1 MSARRR
7 SAADAGF
14 TLIEVMLAMSLMLIV
29 FAATLGVFAVMER
42 GASRNQKLNES
53 QQRARTATDRIARD
67 LRNLASPSDTG
78 LDQQPLE
85 LANPND
91 LVYRTVST
99 TGAPTVGNPQN
110 LERVRYCLG
119 TDKALYRQRQ
129 TWTNAMPPRPADTAC
144 PGAGWT
150 QTTVAASD
158 IVNGTRP
165 VFAYQGSPT
174 PGTYSE
180 LTSVATADFPT
191 AIALRSTLYVDP
203 DTAHAPGETSLTT
216 RVFLRNQNRPPI
228 PSFTATASARKITLN
243 ASESDDP
250 EGNRLLYQWFDNG
263 IAMTDPVT
271 GETRD
276 PSPNAVYTFTAAAG
290 THSLTLKVI
299 DAGRLSATSDPK
311 VKTCTS
317 AACTP
322 TT

>member
-1 MSARRR
+1 MTRPRLSD
-7 SAADAGF
+7 DAGF
-14 TLIEVMLAMSLMLIV
+14 TFIEVLLAMTLMLV
-29 FAATLGVFAVMER
+29 VMSASLAVFAVMER
-42 GASRNQKLNES
+42 GASRNQKLNEV
-53 QQRARTATDRIARD
+53 QQRARTVTDRIARD

-85 LANPND
+85 LAQPFD

-99 TGAPTVGNPQN
+99 EGGPTAGNPQN

-119 TDKALYRQRQ
+119 ADKVIYRQRQ
-129 TWTNAMPPRPADTAC
+129 TWTTAMPPRPADTAC

-150 QTTVAASD
+150 QTTRAATD
-158 IVNGTRP
+158 ITNGTRAL
-165 VFAYQGSPT
+165 FHYQGSPT

-191 AIALRSTLYVDP
+191 AIALRSTVYLDP
-203 DTAHAPGETSLTT
+203 DTVNPPGETNLTT

-243 ASESDDP
+243 ASASDDP

-263 IAMTDPVT
+263 VAMTDPLT
-271 GETRD
+271 GETIE
-276 PSPNAVYTFTAAAG
+276 PSANAIYTFNGTVG
-290 THSLTLKVI
+290 THSITLKVI
-299 DAGRLSATSDPK
+299 DAGRLSATSEAK

-317 AACTP
+317 TACSP

>member
-1 MSARRR
+1 MSRRCR
-7 SAADAGF
+7 SASAAGF
-14 TLIEVMLAMSLMLIV
+14 TLIEVLLAMTLMMIV

-53 QQRARTATDRIARD
+53 QQRARSATDRIARD

-85 LANPND
+85 LANPFD

-99 TGAPTVGNPQN
+99 AGGPTAGNPQN
-110 LERVRYCLG
+110 LERVRFCLG
-119 TDKALYRQRQ
+119 ADKSLYRQVQR
-129 TWTNAMPPRPADTAC
+129 WTTAMPARPADTAC

-150 QTTVAASD
+150 TTTRAATD

-165 VFAYQGSPT
+165 VFHYQGSPV

-191 AIALRSTLYVDP
+191 AIALRSTLFLDP
-203 DTAHAPGETSLTT
+203 DTAHVPGETTLTT

-243 ASESDDP
+243 ASASEDP

-263 IAMTDPVT
+263 VAMTDPLT
-271 GETRD
+271 GTTIE
-276 PSPNAVYTFTAAAG
+276 PSVNAIYSFTAAAG
-290 THSLTLKVI
+290 THSITLKVI
-299 DAGRLSATSDPK
+299 DAGRLSVTSDPK

-317 AACTP
+317 TACSP